1 MDTTT
6 LRSLLRLLLPAL
18 ATRFTLGGFALLLA
32 LTPLRVAATTVV
44 PPTFEE
50 LVNESEYVVRTVVK
64 SLTYERRERNGQSL
78 IYTLVEFEV
87 REVVAG
93 TPPQPLVLRMLGG
106 QVGDEVLEVSGA
118 PKFVIGQED
127 VLFVRGNGRQFTPLT
142 AMMHGRYPVLKEAAT
157 GRAYMA
163 RSNHAPLQ
171 AVSEVSRPMS
181 DSSAQAKAPAQ
192 SAVAQALSPETF
204 IQQIRNT
211 LNPNY
216 RPARAK

>member
-1 MDTTT
+1 MFVPKFAAR
-6 LRSLLRLLLPAL
+6 LWVGVCLMLPLSLS
-18 ATRFTLGGFALLLA
+18 ATS
-32 LTPLRVAATTVV
+32 VV

-64 SLTYERRERNGQSL
+64 SISYEQRESNGQNL

-93 TPPQPLVLRMLGG
+93 TPPRPLVLRMLGG

-118 PKFVIGQED
+118 PKFVAGQED
-127 VLFVRGNGRQFTPLT
+127 ILFVRGNGRQFTPLT

-171 AVSEVSRPMS
+171 SVSEVSQPMS
-181 DSSAQAKAPAQ
+181 DTVRQAKALTQ
-192 SAVAQALSPETF
+192 SATAQALSPETF

-211 LNPNY
+211 VNPNY
-216 RPARAK
+216 RPTRAK